1 MFKGLHNL
9 SLRTRMLGAFGVVAA
24 LLLVVGGIGFWGSQA
39 QSDAATSRTHL
50 DNAVRQVDLIRY
62 YDADVSG
69 WQIAVAFDAHTG
81 GKLTAQDSS
90 RVAEMADKAALDQML
105 PRFPV
110 KYLTPAEARLYQQIL
125 GSWGVFWRYDKQI
138 FDLYVKGDRQSF
150 AQADKLTNG
159 PATDSFT
166 TLSNQTLALSKSVNA
181 RSLQGAHAAA
191 STGATVRLLIVL
203 GSAFALLLACL
214 LGWTITRTLTRRVA
228 RAKAR
233 LTEIAEG
240 TDAQLKPGIEALAH
254 GDLTHELEVDT
265 TEITDI
271 PGDEIGDI
279 MRTAEGLR
287 DVIVACHLSYNEAVE
302 SMRRLV
308 SDVTSTAASVGD
320 ASEEMVST
328 TDQSGKAANEVAQA
342 IEHVAAGAER
352 QVKAIEA
359 ARRAADDVA
368 TAIERSAENAE
379 QATEVASRA
388 RETAEHGVAAAEHA
402 NTAMH
407 AVRAS
412 SEAVTT
418 AIRELATKSEQI
430 GAIVQTITGI
440 AEQTNLLALNAAIEA
455 ARAGEQGRGFAVVAE
470 EVRKLA
476 EESQQAAQEISGLIG
491 AIQNETAVVVDVVED
506 GAEKTA
512 DGVNVV
518 EQTREAFISIGE
530 AVQDMT
536 ARVGQIAAASQEIT
550 ASAADMRR
558 SIGEAATVA
567 EDSSAS
573 AEQVSA
579 STQETSAS
587 SQQIAASAGDMA
599 LSAEKL
605 REVVSQFRLAQ
616 AE

>member
-1 MFKGLHNL
+1 MKRLNDL
-9 SLRTRMLGAFGVVAA
+9 SLRTRMLSAFGVVAA
-24 LLLVVGGIGFWGSQA
+24 LLLVVGGIGFWGSLA
-39 QSDAATSRTHL
+39 QSNAATSRTQL
-50 DNAVRQVDLIRY
+50 DDVVRQVDLIRY

-69 WQIAVAFDAHTG
+69 WQIAWEYDAATQ
-81 GKLTAQDSS
+81 GKVTAQDSS
-90 RVAEMADKAALDQML
+90 RVAEMADKAALDKML

-110 KYLTPAEARLYQQIL
+110 KYLTPSEARLYRQIN
-125 GSWGVFWRYDKQI
+125 GSWGWFWRVDKQL
-138 FDLYVKGDRQSF
+138 FDLYMKGDRQSL
-150 AQADKLTNG
+150 ALAAKLTNG
-159 PATDSFT
+159 PATASFT
-166 TLSNQTLALSKSVNA
+166 ALSNQTLELSKSVNA
-181 RSLQGAHAAA
+181 RSLKSTHAAA
-191 STGATVRLLIVL
+191 ATGSTVRLLIVL
-203 GSAFALLLACL
+203 GSAVALLLACW
-214 LGWTITRTLTRRVA
+214 LGWTITRTLTRRVS
-228 RAKAR
+228 RAKSR
-233 LTEIAEG
+233 LTEIAQA
-240 TDAQLKPGIEALAH
+240 TDAQLKPGIEALAV

-265 TEITDI
+265 AQVTDI

-287 DVIVACHLSYNEAVE
+287 DVIVACYLSYNQAVE

-308 SDVTSTAASVGD
+308 SDVTSTAGSVGE
-320 ASEEMVST
+320 ASEQMAST
-328 TDQSGKAANEVAQA
+328 TDESGKAAAEVARA

-352 QVKAIEA
+352 QVRAIEA
-359 ARRAADDVA
+359 ARRSADDVA
-368 TAIERSAENAE
+368 GAIERSAENAE
-379 QATEVASRA
+379 QATEVASQA

-402 NTAMH
+402 NTAMQ

-418 AIRELATKSEQI
+418 AIRELAAKSEQI

-491 AIQNETAVVVDVVED
+491 AIQHETAAVVGVVED

-512 DGVNVV
+512 DGVSVV
-518 EQTREAFISIGE
+518 EQTREAFISIGQ

-536 ARVGQIAAASQEIT
+536 DRVGQIAAAAQEIT

-579 STQETSAS
+579 STEETSAS
-587 SQQIAASAGDMA
+587 TQEIAASATEMA
-599 LSAEKL
+599 TSADKL
-605 REVVSQFRLAQ
+605 RELVGQFRLTHTD
-616 AE
+616 

>member
-1 MFKGLHNL
+1 MLERLHNL
-9 SLRTRMLGAFGVVAA
+9 SLRTRMLSAFGVVAA
-24 LLLVVGGIGFWGSQA
+24 LLLVVGAIGYWGSLA
-39 QSDAATSRTHL
+39 QSNAATSRTHL
-50 DNAVRQVDLIRY
+50 DDVVRQVDLIRY

-69 WQIAVAFDAHTG
+69 WQVAVALDAHNG
-81 GKLTAQDSS
+81 PVDAKDSN
-90 RVAEMADKAALDQML
+90 RVGEIVDKAALAKLL
-105 PRFPV
+105 PSFPV
-110 KYLTPAEARLYQQIL
+110 EELTPSEQRSFKRIVAD
-125 GSWGVFWRYDKQI
+125 WGWFWRDDSQL
-138 FDLYVKGDRQSF
+138 FALYTKRDPHSM
-150 AQADKLTNG
+150 ALADKITNG
-159 PATDSFT
+159 DATAAFT
-166 TLSNQTLALSKSVNA
+166 ALSDESLALSQSVNA
-181 RSLQGAHAAA
+181 RSLKQAHAAA
-191 STGATVRLLIVL
+191 ATGSTVRLLIVL
-203 GSAFALLLACL
+203 GSAFALLLACS

-228 RAKAR
+228 RAKSR

-240 TDAQLKPGIEALAH
+240 TEAQLKPGIEALAH

-265 TEITDI
+265 TQITDI

-328 TDQSGKAANEVAQA
+328 TGQSGKAANEVAQA

-352 QVKAIEA
+352 PVKASEA

-512 DGVNVV
+512 DGVSVV
-518 EQTREAFISIGE
+518 EQTREAFVSIGE

-536 ARVGQIAAASQEIT
+536 ARVGQIAAAAQEIT

-579 STQETSAS
+579 STEETSAS
-587 SQQIAASAGDMA
+587 SQEIAVSAGDMA

-605 REVVSQFRLAQ
+605 RELVSQFRLAQ
-616 AE
+616 AD

>member
-1 MFKGLHNL
+1 
-9 SLRTRMLGAFGVVAA
+9 
-24 LLLVVGGIGFWGSQA
+24 
-39 QSDAATSRTHL
+39 
-50 DNAVRQVDLIRY
+50 
-62 YDADVSG
+62 
-69 WQIAVAFDAHTG
+69 
-81 GKLTAQDSS
+81 
-90 RVAEMADKAALDQML
+90 
-105 PRFPV
+105 
-110 KYLTPAEARLYQQIL
+110 
-125 GSWGVFWRYDKQI
+125 
-138 FDLYVKGDRQSF
+138 
-150 AQADKLTNG
+150 
-159 PATDSFT
+159 
-166 TLSNQTLALSKSVNA
+166 
-181 RSLQGAHAAA
+181 
-191 STGATVRLLIVL
+191 
-203 GSAFALLLACL
+203 
-214 LGWTITRTLTRRVA
+214 
-228 RAKAR
+228 
-233 LTEIAEG
+233 
-240 TDAQLKPGIEALAH
+240 
-254 GDLTHELEVDT
+254 
-265 TEITDI
+265 
-271 PGDEIGDI
+271 
-279 MRTAEGLR
+279 
-287 DVIVACHLSYNEAVE
+287 
-302 SMRRLV
+302 
-308 SDVTSTAASVGD
+308 
-320 ASEEMVST
+320 
-328 TDQSGKAANEVAQA
+328 
-342 IEHVAAGAER
+342 
-352 QVKAIEA
+352 
-359 ARRAADDVA
+359 
-368 TAIERSAENAE
+368 
-379 QATEVASRA
+379 
-388 RETAEHGVAAAEHA
+388 
-402 NTAMH
+402 
-407 AVRAS
+407 VRAS

-491 AIQNETAVVVDVVED
+491 AIQNETAIVVDVVED